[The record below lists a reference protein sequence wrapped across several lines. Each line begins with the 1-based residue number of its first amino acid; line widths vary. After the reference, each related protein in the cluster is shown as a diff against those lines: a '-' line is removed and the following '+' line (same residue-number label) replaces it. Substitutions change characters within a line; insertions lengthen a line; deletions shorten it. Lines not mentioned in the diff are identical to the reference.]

1 MLCDST
7 YVGSL
12 ESSKAERQ
20 EGDWWL
26 PGGREE
32 RRTGG
37 FTAAWVEFQ
46 FCKMK
51 KV

>member
-12 ESSKAERQ
+12 ESSKSERQ
-20 EGDWWL
+20 EGDWRL
-26 PGGREE
+26 PGAARKGE
-32 RRTGG
+32 RGV
-37 FTAAWVEFQ
+37 TAAWVEFP